1 MGCGLCVDK
10 VIFSHVSGHIRPQ
23 PLRFEQMSK
32 PLTLS
37 SELVPVTYAEALLE
51 LAGEYGVGR
60 EQLLGSAGFNAKL
73 LQSPT
78 GRLSFTDFHRL
89 AGSALL
95 LCDEPALGL
104 LLGLRLNA
112 SAHGILGY
120 ALLSSANLG
129 KAVHFAL
136 KYYRVLGLTF
146 ELELVDNPDSL
157 ELRASESIPLG
168 GFGRFAAEG
177 LFGSLF
183 AIAEFLLGEAPQG
196 VEIGFAHRRP
206 EHASR
211 YREAFGVD
219 ALFEQPW
226 HWFRLPRRYL
236 DRPMALANPA
246 TMQMCERQC
255 EALLASLDVQEGLLS
270 RLRRLLLARP
280 GDFPNLDSA
289 ASALHT
295 SGRSLRRHLAAAGTS
310 YQQVLDEVRKRL
322 ALQYLETTHLP
333 LFEIALLLGFSDP
346 SNFRRAFR
354 KWTGKAP
361 TDYRARPVTPE
372 EIFDDR

>member
-1 MGCGLCVDK
+1 
-10 VIFSHVSGHIRPQ
+10 
-23 PLRFEQMSK
+23 MSK

-37 SELVPVTYAEALLE
+37 SELVPITYAETLLQ
-51 LAGEYGVGR
+51 LAGERGIER
-60 EQLLGSAGFNAKL
+60 EQLLGSAGIRPEQ

-78 GRLSFTDFHRL
+78 GRLSFIDFHQL
-89 AGSALL
+89 AATALV

-136 KYYRVLGLTF
+136 RYYRVLGLTF
-146 ELELVDNPDSL
+146 DLELVENADSL

-168 GFGRFAAEG
+168 ALGRFAAEG
-177 LFGSLF
+177 LFGSLH
-183 AIAEFLLGEAPQG
+183 AIAQFLLGEAPQG
-196 VEIGFAHRRP
+196 LEIGFAYSAP
-206 EHASR
+206 GHAAR
-211 YREAFGVD
+211 YHEAFGVVAQFD
-219 ALFEQPW
+219 QPW
-226 HWFRLPRRYL
+226 HWFRLPRHYL
-236 DRPMALANPA
+236 ERPMALANPA
-246 TMQMCERQC
+246 TMQMCEQQC

-295 SGRSLRRHLAAAGTS
+295 SGRSLRRHLAGAGTS

-354 KWTGKAP
+354 KWTGRAP
-361 TDYRARPVTPE
+361 NDYRMPPIAASEAVKTSVPRA
-372 EIFDDR
+372 

>member
-1 MGCGLCVDK
+1 MGLWPFLRQGYL
-10 VIFSHVSGHIRPQ
+10 Q
-23 PLRFEQMSK
+23 PTFRSYPATGYWAQMSN

-37 SELVPVTYAEALLE
+37 SELVPITYAETLLQ
-51 LAGEYGVGR
+51 LAGEFGIER
-60 EQLLGSAGFNAKL
+60 ERLLATAGLRPEL
-73 LQSPT
+73 LHSPT
-78 GRLSFTDFHRL
+78 GRLAFTSFHQL
-89 AGSALL
+89 ASAALL

-136 KYYRVLGLTF
+136 RYYRVLGLTF
-146 ELELVDNPDSL
+146 DLELVDNPDSL

-168 GFGRFAAEG
+168 ALGRFAAEG
-177 LFGSLF
+177 LFGSLY
-183 AIAEFLLGEAPQG
+183 AIAQFLLGEPPRG
-196 VEIGFAHRRP
+196 VEIGFAYSQP
-206 EHASR
+206 GHAER
-211 YREAFGVD
+211 YREAFGVVAAFD
-219 ALFEQPW
+219 QPW
-226 HWFRLPRRYL
+226 HWFRLPRQYL
-236 DRPMALANPA
+236 ERPMTLANPA
-246 TMQMCERQC
+246 TMQMCEQQC

-280 GDFPNLDSA
+280 GDFPSLDSA
-289 ASALHT
+289 ARALHT
-295 SGRSLRRHLAAAGTS
+295 SGRSLRRHLAAHGTS

-333 LFEIALLLGFSDP
+333 LFEIAQLLGFSDP

-354 KWTGKAP
+354 KWTGRAP
-361 TDYRARPVTPE
+361 RDYRARPLTE
-372 EIFDDR
+372 ENAR

>member
-1 MGCGLCVDK
+1 
-10 VIFSHVSGHIRPQ
+10 
-23 PLRFEQMSK
+23 MSK

-37 SELVPVTYAEALLE
+37 SELVPITYAETLLQ
-51 LAGEYGVGR
+51 LAGERGIER
-60 EQLLGSAGFNAKL
+60 ERLLGAAGIRPEQ

-78 GRLSFTDFHRL
+78 GRLSFIDFHQL
-89 AGSALL
+89 AATALL

-136 KYYRVLGLTF
+136 RYYRVLGLTF
-146 ELELVDNPDSL
+146 DLELVDNPDSL

-168 GFGRFAAEG
+168 SLGRFAAEG
-177 LFGSLF
+177 LFGSLY
-183 AIAEFLLGEAPQG
+183 AIAQFLLGEAPKG
-196 VEIGFAHRRP
+196 LEVGFAYSEP
-206 EHASR
+206 GHAAR
-211 YREAFGVD
+211 YHEAFGVT
-219 ALFEQPW
+219 ALFDQPW
-226 HWFRLPRRYL
+226 HWFRLPRHYL

-246 TMQMCERQC
+246 TMQMCEQQC

-295 SGRSLRRHLAAAGTS
+295 SGRSLRRHLAGAGTS

-322 ALQYLETTHLP
+322 ALQYLEATHLP

-354 KWTGKAP
+354 KWTGRAP
-361 TDYRARPVTPE
+361 NDYRARPAPTE
-372 EIFDDR
+372 ETVR

>member
-1 MGCGLCVDK
+1 
-10 VIFSHVSGHIRPQ
+10 
-23 PLRFEQMSK
+23 MSK

-37 SELVPVTYAEALLE
+37 SELVPITYAEALLQ
-51 LAGEYGVGR
+51 LSGEFAVDR
-60 EQLLGSAGFNAKL
+60 EKLLGAAGLRSEL

-78 GRLSFTDFHRL
+78 GRLSLSDFHQL
-89 AGSALL
+89 ASAALL

-136 KYYRVLGLTF
+136 RYYRVLGLTF
-146 ELELVDNPDSL
+146 DLELVESVDSL

-168 GFGRFAAEG
+168 ALGRFAAEG
-177 LFGSLF
+177 LFGSLY
-183 AIAEFLLGEAPQG
+183 AIAQFLLGEPPHD
-196 VEIGFAHRRP
+196 VEIGFAYPQP
-206 EHASR
+206 EHAGR
-211 YREAFGVD
+211 YREAFGAAAAFD
-219 ALFEQPW
+219 QSW
-226 HWFRLPRRYL
+226 HWFRLPRHYL
-236 DRPMALANPA
+236 ERPMALANPA
-246 TMQMCERQC
+246 TMRMCEQQC
-255 EALLASLDVQEGLLS
+255 EALLASLDVQAGLLS

-280 GDFPNLDSA
+280 GDFPSLDSA

-322 ALQYLETTHLP
+322 ALQYLEATHLP
-333 LFEIALLLGFSDP
+333 LFEIAMLLGFSDP

-354 KWTGKAP
+354 KWTGRAP
-361 TDYRARPVTPE
+361 GDYRARPVMPE
-372 EIFDDR
+372 ENA

>member
-1 MGCGLCVDK
+1 M
-10 VIFSHVSGHIRPQ
+10 SRP
-23 PLRFEQMSK
+23 LN
-32 PLTLS
+32 LH
-37 SELVPVTYAEALLE
+37 SELVPITYAEALLQ
-51 LAGEYGVGR
+51 LAGEFGVER
-60 EQLLGSAGFNAKL
+60 ERLLGTAGLRAEL
-73 LQSPT
+73 LLNPT
-78 GRLSFTDFHRL
+78 GRLSLADFHQL
-89 AGSALL
+89 AGAALL

-129 KAVHFAL
+129 RAVQFAL
-136 KYYRVLGLTF
+136 RYYRVLGLTF

-168 GFGRFAAEG
+168 VLGRFAAEG
-177 LFGSLF
+177 LFGSLYG
-183 AIAEFLLGEAPQG
+183 IAQFLLGERPQG
-196 VEIGFAHRRP
+196 VQVGFAYSAP
-206 EHASR
+206 EHAAR
-211 YREAFGVD
+211 YEEAFD
-219 ALFEQPW
+219 MRAQFDQPW
-226 HWFRLPRRYL
+226 HWFRLPRHYL

-246 TMQMCERQC
+246 TMQMCEQQC
-255 EALLASLDVQEGLLS
+255 EALLATLDVQEGLLS

-295 SGRSLRRHLAAAGTS
+295 SGRSLRRHLSAAGTS

-354 KWTGKAP
+354 KWTGRAP
-361 TDYRARPVTPE
+361 KDYRARPVPAE
-372 EIFDDR
+372 ETSR

>member
-1 MGCGLCVDK
+1 
-10 VIFSHVSGHIRPQ
+10 
-23 PLRFEQMSK
+23 MSK

-37 SELVPVTYAEALLE
+37 SELVPITYAEALLQ
-51 LAGEYGVGR
+51 LAGERGIGR
-60 EQLLGSAGFNAKL
+60 ERLLGAAGIRPEQ
-73 LQSPT
+73 LQSPS
-78 GRLSFTDFHRL
+78 GRLSFIDFHQL
-89 AGSALL
+89 AATALVM
-95 LCDEPALGL
+95 CEEPALGL

-136 KYYRVLGLTF
+136 RYYRVLGLTF
-146 ELELVDNPDSL
+146 DLELVDNPDSL

-168 GFGRFAAEG
+168 ALGRFAAEG
-177 LFGSLF
+177 LFGSLY
-183 AIAEFLLGEAPQG
+183 AIAQFLLGEPPQG
-196 VEIGFAHRRP
+196 LEIGFAYAEP
-206 EHASR
+206 EHAAR
-211 YREAFGVD
+211 YHETFGVAVQFD
-219 ALFEQPW
+219 QPW
-226 HWFRLPRRYL
+226 HWFRLPRHYL
-236 DRPMALANPA
+236 ERPMALANPA
-246 TMQMCERQC
+246 TMQMCEQQC
-255 EALLASLDVQEGLLS
+255 EALLATLNVQEGLLS

-295 SGRSLRRHLAAAGTS
+295 SGRSLRRHLATAGTS

-333 LFEIALLLGFSDP
+333 VFEIALLLGFSDQ

-354 KWTGKAP
+354 KWTGRAP
-361 TDYRARPVTPE
+361 KDYRARPVTAE
-372 EIFDDR
+372 ETVR

>member
-1 MGCGLCVDK
+1 M
-10 VIFSHVSGHIRPQ
+10 SRP
-23 PLRFEQMSK
+23 LN
-32 PLTLS
+32 LH
-37 SELVPVTYAEALLE
+37 SELVPITYAEALLQ
-51 LAGEYGVGR
+51 LAGEFGVER
-60 EQLLGSAGFNAKL
+60 ERLLGTAGLRAEL
-73 LQSPT
+73 LLNPT
-78 GRLSFTDFHRL
+78 GRLSLADFHQL
-89 AGSALL
+89 AGAALL

-129 KAVHFAL
+129 RAVQFAL
-136 KYYRVLGLTF
+136 RYYRVLGLTF

-168 GFGRFAAEG
+168 VLGRFAAEG
-177 LFGSLF
+177 LFGSLYG
-183 AIAEFLLGEAPQG
+183 IAHFLLGERPQG
-196 VEIGFAHRRP
+196 VQVGFAYSAP
-206 EHASR
+206 EHAAR
-211 YREAFGVD
+211 YEEAFGVPVQFD
-219 ALFEQPW
+219 QPW
-226 HWFRLPRRYL
+226 HWFRLPRHYL

-246 TMQMCERQC
+246 TMQMCEQQC
-255 EALLASLDVQEGLLS
+255 EALLATLDVQEGLLS

-295 SGRSLRRHLAAAGTS
+295 SGRSLRRHLSAAGTN

-354 KWTGKAP
+354 KWTGRAP
-361 TDYRARPVTPE
+361 KDYRARPVPAE
-372 EIFDDR
+372 ETSR

>member
-1 MGCGLCVDK
+1 MAGAV
-10 VIFSHVSGHIRPQ
+10 P
-23 PLRFEQMSK
+23 MSK

-37 SELVPVTYAEALLE
+37 SELVPVTYAEALLQ
-51 LAGEYGVGR
+51 LAGELGVGR
-60 EQLLGSAGFNAKL
+60 EQLLSAAGLRAEQL
-73 LQSPT
+73 HSPT
-78 GRLSFTDFHRL
+78 GRLSLTDFHQL
-89 AGSALL
+89 ASAALL
-95 LCDEPALGL
+95 RCDEPALGL

-136 KYYRVLGLTF
+136 RYYRVLGLTF
-146 ELELVDNPDSL
+146 DLELVDNPDSL

-168 GFGRFAAEG
+168 MLSRFAAEG
-177 LFGSLF
+177 LFGSLY
-183 AIAEFLLGEAPQG
+183 AIAQFLLGELPQG
-196 VEIGFAHRRP
+196 VEIGFAYPEPAHARRY
-206 EHASR
+206 H
-211 YREAFGVD
+211 EAFGVAVAFD
-219 ALFEQPW
+219 QPW
-226 HWFRLPRRYL
+226 HWFRLPRHYL

-246 TMQMCERQC
+246 TMQMCEQQC

-280 GDFPNLDSA
+280 GEFPNLDSA

-333 LFEIALLLGFSDP
+333 LFEIAVLLGFSDP

-354 KWTGKAP
+354 KWTGRAP

-372 EIFDDR
+372 ENAR